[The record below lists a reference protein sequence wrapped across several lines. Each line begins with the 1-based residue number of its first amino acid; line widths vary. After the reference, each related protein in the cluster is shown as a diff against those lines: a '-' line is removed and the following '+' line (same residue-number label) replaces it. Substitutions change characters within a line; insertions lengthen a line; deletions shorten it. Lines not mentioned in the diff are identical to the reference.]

1 MTRAAL
7 SEWRRSQRA
16 ALAAAREALP
26 AASHREKSAAIL
38 RHIETGFP
46 ALATRLVGFYWP
58 IRHEV
63 DPLPLI
69 ERLIAAGGDA
79 ALPVV
84 VGRGMPLEFRPWRP
98 GVAMATGSYD
108 IPFPAAGPAVAPDV
122 LLVPLLGFD
131 GAGFRLGYGAGY
143 YDRTLAAFAVL
154 AADDRRRLRAWAAHD
169 RPAAAARHRDGRH
182 RHRSRDLPP
191 RGVTL
196 SRPLTTPTGCRRTA
210 PSACRPSA

>member
-143 YDRTLAAFAVL
+143 YDRTLAAFAV
-154 AADDRRRLRAWAAHD
+154 
-169 RPAAAARHRDGRH
+169 
-182 RHRSRDLPP
+182 
-191 RGVTL
+191 
-196 SRPLTTPTGCRRTA
+196 RPLTIGVGFELGRLTTVRPQPHDIAMDAIVTEAGIFRRA
-210 PSACRPSA
+210 ALP